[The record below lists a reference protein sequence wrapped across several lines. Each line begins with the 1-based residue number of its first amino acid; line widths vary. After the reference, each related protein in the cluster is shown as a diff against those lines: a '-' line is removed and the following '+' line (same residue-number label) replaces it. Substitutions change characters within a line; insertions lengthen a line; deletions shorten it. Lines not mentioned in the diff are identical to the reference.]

1 MGDVSVIT
9 TIFTIISW
17 ISILVIAYFVYKKL
31 QEKPAFWR
39 VLVVTFIGIFA
50 FTINLEVFDS
60 WIRLPILPL
69 GVWILMVVFIGKEKR
84 WEIYRPFAWIGFAGQ
99 FIFLFTSLLTI
110 PLNHLVYPEDQL
122 STYIANAD
130 HSSVISTHPSAEKF
144 SFDKNEFVEQLKD
157 LKRETIYS
165 DKWYEEV
172 TISMTPDGEAVDER
186 FPYFLT
192 GIDSKWG
199 SGVSSAIYIENDGRG
214 LLITTPES
222 QYYFRSDELLL
233 KVEDQ

>member
-17 ISILVIAYFVYKKL
+17 FSIFAIAYFTYKKL
-31 QEKPAFWR
+31 QEKPAFWK
-39 VLVVTFIGIFA
+39 VLVVTFIGILA
-50 FTINLEVFDS
+50 FTVNLEVFGS

-69 GVWILMVVFIGKEKR
+69 GVWILMVFFIGKKGR
-84 WEIYRPFAWIGFAGQ
+84 WEMYRPFAWIGFVGQ

-130 HSSVISTHPSAEKF
+130 HASVISIHPSAEEF
-144 SFDKNEFVEQLKD
+144 SFNKNEFTKQLKD
-157 LKRETIYS
+157 LNRAAIHS
-165 DKWYEEV
+165 DKWYDEV
-172 TISMTPDGEAVDER
+172 ATSMTPQAEAIDER

-192 GIDSKWG
+192 EFDSKWG
-199 SGVSSAIYIENDGRG
+199 SGVSSAIYIEKDGRG

-233 KVEDQ
+233 KVGEQ